1 MDNSTKIFYE
11 VLTALVELETA
22 ITIEEAKQ
30 DEQSKG

>member
-1 MDNSTKIFYE
+1 MENTTKKFYE

-30 DEQSKG
+30 YEQSKG